1 METQLNPQKGTQPT
15 PNRPRNATVDIAKF
29 LLALM
34 VVGIHSPLFSD
45 IIPRAQGM
53 IEQGIYRIA
62 VPCFF
67 VFTGFHLA
75 PSLSN
80 RSWRPWLFR
89 IVALYVFWT
98 LLYAPAWYPNLQ
110 AKGFSASA
118 LVSTFVVGYWHLWYL
133 PALIFAV
140 LMLVALHHLQPIKL
154 LALCIVLTLIGTA
167 LQYAM
172 QGSSDPSAYK
182 FVYARN
188 GLFFAFPFLAAGYLL
203 RETNLAGRVSRPS
216 VSIALC
222 LALILLVAETAVLRV
237 GFGVDQPS
245 DLRAALLVAAPL
257 VVLFVLTLP
266 PLNSSIPF
274 GPMANGIYFL
284 HVGALLILSNL
295 LPLTGTALTLVVIL
309 ISGLVAFLLVRLG
322 PGRLFF

>member
-1 METQLNPQKGTQPT
+1 METNPNSDIGNHSTSA
-15 PNRPRNATVDIAKF
+15 RERNATIDVAKF

-45 IIPRAQGM
+45 IIPRTQGM
-53 IEQGIYRIA
+53 IEQGVYRIA

-75 PSLSN
+75 PHLSQG
-80 RSWRPWLFR
+80 RWRPWLFR

-118 LVSTFVVGYWHLWYL
+118 VVSTFVVGYWHLWYL

-140 LMLVALHHLQPIKL
+140 LMLVALQHLQPIKL
-154 LALCIVLTLIGTA
+154 IALCVGLTVIGTA
-167 LQYAM
+167 IQYGM
-172 QGSSDPSAYK
+172 QGSSDPSTYK

-188 GLFFAFPFLAAGYLL
+188 GLFFAFPFLAAGYLI
-203 RETNLAGRVSRPS
+203 RATNLARRVSRPS

-222 LALILLVAETAVLRV
+222 FSLILLVAETALMRV
-237 GFGVDQPS
+237 YFGVDQPS
-245 DLRAALLVAAPL
+245 DLRACLLVAAPL
-257 VVLFVLTLP
+257 LVLFVLTLP
-266 PLNSSIPF
+266 PISSSIPF
-274 GPMANGIYFL
+274 GQIANGIYFL
-284 HVGALLILSNL
+284 HVGVLLILSNL
-295 LPLTGTALTLVVIL
+295 LPLVGTALTLVVIL
-309 ISGLVAFLLVRLG
+309 ISGLAAYLLVRLG